1 MKEDRRTF
9 SREGENMKHRFKHKL
24 IGGILL
30 ISLVVMMSAC
40 AAGPAVSENPVMTQE
55 MPSGTEPQTLSDP
68 AETTAPVTKP
78 EETKQTEA
86 ETSAA
91 ETTAEPETS
100 APETTAPAETS
111 ADPAA
116 SADIIVTDPRS
127 RVYTTTYSWGENADE
142 KYTCFIILTPPESEI
157 SETNEAGLVWEG
169 WTYEFRNPGPYI
181 ENLCETLPFPWS
193 GRLWKNETMGPFW
206 FFGSEDGPEQPEYE
220 GPCIFWE
227 GEDRFRFAAGA
238 AVSYWLYFTPAE

>member
-1 MKEDRRTF
+1 MKRI
-9 SREGENMKHRFKHKL
+9 FKHKL
-24 IGGILL
+24 VGGILL

-40 AAGPAVSENPVMTQE
+40 AAGPV
-55 MPSGTEPQTLSDP
+55 
-68 AETTAPVTKP
+68 ETTAPESQP

-91 ETTAEPETS
+91 ETTPEAETSSAETTPEAETS
-100 APETTAPAETS
+100 AAETTAETETSVPETTVPADTS

-127 RVYTTTYSWGENADE
+127 RVYTTTYSWGENAEE
-142 KYTCFIILTPPESEI
+142 KYTCILILTHPESEI

-169 WTYEFRNPGPYI
+169 WTYEFRNPGPYL

>member
-1 MKEDRRTF
+1 
-9 SREGENMKHRFKHKL
+9 MKHKLIHML

-30 ISLVVMMSAC
+30 ISLLLAVSGC
-40 AAGPAVSENPVMTQE
+40 AAEPAVSADPITTEETR
-55 MPSGTEPQTLSDP
+55 SYTEPQTQSDP

-91 ETTAEPETS
+91 ETTSEAETSAAETTPEPETS

-127 RVYTTTYSWGENADE
+127 RVYATTYNWGENADE
-142 KYTCFIILTPPESEI
+142 KYTCILILTPPESET
-157 SETNEAGLVWEG
+157 SERNEAGLVWEG

-181 ENLCETLPFPWS
+181 ENLCEILPFPWS

-206 FFGSEDGPEQPEYE
+206 FLGSEDGPEQPEYE

-227 GEDRFRFAAGA
+227 SEDRFRFSGGPAF
-238 AVSYWLYFTPAE
+238 SYYLFFTPAE